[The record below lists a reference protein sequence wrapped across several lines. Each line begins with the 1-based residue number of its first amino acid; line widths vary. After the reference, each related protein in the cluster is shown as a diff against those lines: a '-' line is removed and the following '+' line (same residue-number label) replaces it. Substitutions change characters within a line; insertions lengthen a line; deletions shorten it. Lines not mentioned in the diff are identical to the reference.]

1 MKTERYRPS
10 NGTEGEIF
18 QEEWCER
25 CAKDSPSRP
34 CSILTRTMALAVDEP
49 GYPKQ
54 WVRDAEGDW
63 PRNPRC
69 TAFAEPKTRGRP
81 SRIRDKRQ
89 PEIKL

>member
-1 MKTERYRPS
+1 MKTKRYRPS
-10 NGTEGEIF
+10 NGIEGEF
-18 QEEWCER
+18 FWERWCKR
-25 CAKDSPSRP
+25 CANDTEDNP
-34 CSILTRTMALAVDEP
+34 CAILSDTMAFCIDDPE
-49 GYPKQ
+49 YPPE
-54 WVRDAEGDW
+54 WVCDAEGDW